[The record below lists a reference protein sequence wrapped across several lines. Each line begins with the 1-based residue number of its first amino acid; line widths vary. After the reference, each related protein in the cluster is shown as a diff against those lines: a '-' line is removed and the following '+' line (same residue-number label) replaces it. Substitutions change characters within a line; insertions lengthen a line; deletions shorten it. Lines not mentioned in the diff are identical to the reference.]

1 MDASTRRESGEE
13 MALGYMRRH
22 KKWLYVFLWLVI
34 AAFIVLYVPALDPTG
49 EGTPSEAVVTV
60 GGEQISVGEFQRA
73 YYRQRQQLARLYQ
86 GRLDENML
94 RQLRLEEQVLQ
105 GLVTDRLVQ
114 LEAERLDIT
123 VPDEAV
129 RRAIT
134 TSPEYQDDGRFIG
147 GAELRRRLELAG
159 MSEDAFVESLRRKL
173 LRDRLQ
179 SLVGAS
185 VTVTDAELRREY
197 RRRNESVELEYVLV
211 DAERFREQIQPT
223 DEAIAARFEAEP
235 ESYRIPEKRVVRYVL
250 LDREALAPLVTVTDR
265 DVTMY
270 YQDHRDEFRQEE
282 EFCARHI
289 LVKVRSEEGGEGHD
303 EEEARRI
310 AQTLLERLRAGADFA
325 ALARASS
332 EDEGSA
338 ENGGDLGCFPSGRMV
353 PAFDDALYEL
363 EPGETSGLVRTRF
376 GYHIIRLESRRE
388 ETTLP
393 LSEVEDRVRTL
404 VTQEKMR
411 QLGDE
416 KSAAIAAA
424 LARGKT
430 LEEAAAAAG
439 FEVRTSAPFARGET
453 PPVLASPV
461 LVARVFEMKPGEVDA
476 EGFALP
482 QGAAFVTLDEVQ
494 PSRLPELDEVRDRVR
509 ADIVEETALDRA
521 HALATKIRDRA
532 EKVGLERAAT
542 AADLVRKETLS
553 PASPGQ
559 PIGDLGTGF
568 ALDEAAFSLPEDT
581 LSEPVRTADGW
592 AILRV
597 TERKG
602 FDDEAFERE
611 KPRLEAALRQQKE
624 SEVFEAYLRAA
635 RGRYE
640 IRRNPEA
647 YRRALGRGL

>member
-1 MDASTRRESGEE
+1 

-60 GGEQISVGEFQRA
+60 AGEQISVGEFQRA

-94 RQLRLEEQVLQ
+94 KQMGLEEQVLQ
-105 GLVTDRLVQ
+105 SLVTDRLVQ
-114 LEAERLDIT
+114 LEADRLDLT
-123 VPDEAV
+123 VSDEAV
-129 RRAIT
+129 RRAIA

-147 GAELRRRLELAG
+147 TAELRRRLELAG
-159 MSEDAFVESLRRKL
+159 MSEEAFVESLRRKL
-173 LRDRLQ
+173 LRERLE
-179 SLVGAS
+179 SLVGS
-185 VTVTDAELRREY
+185 VVTVTDAELRQEY
-197 RRRNESVELEYVLV
+197 RRRNERVELEYVLV
-211 DAERFREQIQPT
+211 DAGRFREEIQPT
-223 DEAIAARFEAEP
+223 DEEIAARFESEP

-250 LDREALAPLVTVTDR
+250 LDRQALSPLVTVTDR

-289 LVKVRSEEGGEGHD
+289 LVKVRNPEEKGGEGHD

-325 ALARASS
+325 ALAKASS
-332 EDEGSA
+332 EDQGSA
-338 ENGGDLGCFPSGRMV
+338 ANGGDLGCFPSGRMV

-363 EPGETSGLVRTRF
+363 EPGETSELVRTRF
-376 GYHIIRLESRRE
+376 GYHIIKLESRRE

-404 VTQEKMR
+404 VTEEKMT

-416 KSAAIAAA
+416 KSAAIATA

-461 LVARVFEMKPGEVDA
+461 LVARVFEMEPGEVST

-482 QGAAFVTLDEVQ
+482 QGAAFIALDEVQ

-509 ADIVEETALDRA
+509 ADIVEETALEKA
-521 HALATKIRDRA
+521 HDLASQIRDRA
-532 EKVGLERAAT
+532 EKIGLERAAT
-542 AADLVRKETLS
+542 AANLVRKETLS
-553 PASPGQ
+553 PTPPGQ

-581 LSEPVRTADGW
+581 LSDPVRTADGW

-597 TERKG
+597 TKREG
-602 FDDEAFERE
+602 FNAEAFERE
-611 KPRLEAALRQQKE
+611 KPRIEAALRQQKQG
-624 SEVFEAYLRAA
+624 EVFEAYLRAA

-647 YRRALGRGL
+647 YRRALGRG